1 MLIAQEVLAQAA
13 DEGLHKVMVQMMVD
27 QHPAI
32 HLFKKLGFRHEAIL
46 TEHVQDQHGQL
57 RDLIIMAY
65 FIRDF
70 LEHYDLHER
79 SEEPRD
85 LLL

>member
-1 MLIAQEVLAQAA
+1 
-13 DEGLHKVMVQMMVD
+13 MVQMAVD
-27 QHPAI
+27 QHAAI
-32 HLFKKLGFRHEAIL
+32 NLFKKLGFRHEAIL
-46 TEHVQDQHGQL
+46 TEHVQDQHGQV

-70 LEHYDLHER
+70 LEHYGLRER
-79 SEEPRD
+79 PDEPRD